1 MTQPDVGPVAFLPSG
16 RLGRQIAVNRSDKP
30 VFVDASGH
38 ACCVHGERAP
48 SIQAWINQEKSDAN
62 FRRPSV
68 CDCKNVDGLLTT
80 YNVAESDWPKT
91 EGSLYKLLGTMESE
105 EKTMN
110 TRPQRLALKT
120 PTCELWIQPAGTIV
134 CAHGNSRKV
143 LSRMHKD
150 ATRFKS
156 AGVVKCACKMQVPR
170 SVGSVF
176 VGGKVH

>member
-38 ACCVHGERAP
+38 TCCVHGERAP
-48 SIQAWINQEKSDAN
+48 SIQAWINQEKADPS
-62 FRRPSV
+62 FKRPSV

-170 SVGSVF
+170 RVGSVF